1 MPEVS
6 IDFDEPRF
14 GPVCVHAVAGDT
26 LKFQWDEWHNL
37 HELPDFEAYESCDF
51 AGAVEL
57 ADAAPNPAGVFVAV
71 PLSGEADLYFSCSK
85 ICASHG
91 HKVHVCV
98 APDTNSTC
106 ECDEPVPTPRPT
118 GPTVGPSA
126 SSAPSTSAA
135 PTAARVAFAQASS
148 ARREAHSSLLLAVV
162 LCSMVMR
169 RFIAHR

>member
-1 MPEVS
+1 MPSEVL
-6 IDFDEPRF
+6 IDFDEPRY

-37 HELPDFEAYESCDF
+37 HELPDYDAYEGCDF
-51 AGAVEL
+51 EDAVVLAG
-57 ADAAPNPAGVFVAV
+57 AAPNAGVYVDATQ
-71 PLSGEADLYFSCSK
+71 PGDLYFSCSK

-118 GPTVGPSA
+118 GPTLRPSY
-126 SSAPSTSAA
+126 SPAPSISPSPTS
-135 PTAARVAFAQASS
+135 TRVTIAQASS
-148 ARREAHSSLLLAVV
+148 GQREANPPFLLAAV
-162 LCSMVMR
+162 LVYMAR
-169 RFIAHR
+169 RFIARC

>member
-37 HELPDFEAYESCDF
+37 HELPDYDAYEGCDF
-51 AGAVEL
+51 EDAVVLAG
-57 ADAAPNPAGVFVAV
+57 AAPNAGVYVDATQ
-71 PLSGEADLYFSCSK
+71 PGDLYFSCSK

-126 SSAPSTSAA
+126 SSAPSASAA
-135 PTAARVAFAQASS
+135 PTAAGVAFAQASS
-148 ARREAHSSLLLAVV
+148 AQREAHSPLLLAVV